1 MCKTYGR
8 SRFKLRLLYIFI
20 LIFTLCGCGKKQA
33 SDEAFSVEQ
42 SSPDTMETKYGEMV
56 SPTHPGTTVIGND
69 LVDID
74 LSNSKEGYF
83 FTLYKGNNHK
93 VKFQLLCPNG
103 TTYTYNITNEPACL
117 PLTSGDGSY
126 QLTLYE
132 NISDDQYSVAYS
144 DSFNVKIENTFGPFL
159 YSNQYVNFTSTC
171 NTVAKANEL
180 CASSGSD
187 LEKVSVVYHF
197 VIDNITYDKEEA
209 ENVAYNYLPDV
220 DEVLST
226 KKGICFDYAALMAA
240 MLRSQSI
247 PTKLEVGYAGDAY
260 HAWISVYIEDV
271 GWIDGIIQFDGKN
284 WSLMDPTFAANGKG
298 RKDVEEFIG
307 DGSNYNTLYIY

>member
-1 MCKTYGR
+1 MSKA
-8 SRFKLRLLYIFI
+8 SFLLVI
-20 LIFTLCGCGKKQA
+20 LIFAMCGCGKKQA
-33 SDEAFSVEQ
+33 SDDAFSIDQV
-42 SSPDTMETKYGEMV
+42 SSDTMATKYGEITT
-56 SPTHPGTTVIGND
+56 PTHPGTKVIGND

-74 LSNSKEGYF
+74 LSNIAEGYF
-83 FTLYKGNNHK
+83 FTLYKGNNPK
-93 VKFQLLCPNG
+93 VKLQLLCPNG
-103 TTYTYNITNEPACL
+103 TTYTYNITKEPACL
-117 PLTSGDGSY
+117 PLTSGDGNY

-132 NISDDQYSVAYS
+132 NISEDQYSVAYS
-144 DSFNVKIENTFGPFL
+144 ETFAVAITNTFGPFL
-159 YSNQYVNFTSTC
+159 YSNQYVNFTSDC
-171 NTVAKANEL
+171 NTVAKAKEL
-180 CASSGSD
+180 CSSSTSD
-187 LEKVSVVYHF
+187 LEKVSTVYHY
-197 VIDNITYDKEEA
+197 VIDTIVYDYEEA

-260 HAWISVYIEDV
+260 HAWISVYIEDI

-298 RKDVEEFIG
+298 RKDIEEFIG